1 MWTLQSLLDYCNQ
14 HNIDVFEGCETPEPI
29 DLNLLKSH
37 IMLRCGLLQP
47 IYGEP
52 LIFQMQTKMWFAAN
66 QWRMDHLVK
75 MLLADYSPAENIY
88 EHDHWEEEHS
98 GTDEEGGDQTL
109 EHGETHTLSGDD
121 TFEHGETHTLSGQD
135 DLTHGEIHTL
145 SGTDTDTDSTG
156 TEHTVS
162 AYNAATYQ
170 PDSMDQKSGSI
181 DHDYGKTDTA
191 SGTDT
196 QEYGKVDTASGTD
209 TTTYGKTDTASGTDT
224 TTYGKTDTA
233 SGTDT
238 TTYGKTDTASGTD
251 TTTYGKT
258 DTASGTDT
266 TTYGRT
272 DTASGTDTT
281 TYGKTD
287 TASGTDTTTF
297 GKTFTHG
304 EKIEYTRDRNGNVG
318 VKSSSDLMQEEIN
331 LLERF
336 NVYDLLASWYEKDLM
351 IQVY

>member
-1 MWTLQSLLDYCNQ
+1 MWTLQSLLDYCNK
-14 HNIDVFEGCETPEPI
+14 HDIDIFEGCTAPAPI
-29 DLNLLKSH
+29 DINLLKSH

-52 LIFQMQTKMWFAAN
+52 LIFKMQTSMWFAAN

-75 MLLADYSPAENIY
+75 MLLADYNPAENIF
-88 EHDHWEEEHS
+88 EHDHWEEQHS
-98 GTDEEGGDQTL
+98 GTDKDGGTQTL
-109 EHGETHTLSGDD
+109 QHGETHTLSGDDTFEHGETHTLSGDDTFEHGETHTLSGDD

-135 DLTHGEIHTL
+135 DLTHGETHTL
-145 SGTDTDTDSTG
+145 SGTDTDTDSTA

-162 AYNAATYQ
+162 AYNSSSYQ
-170 PDSMDQKSGSI
+170 PDSKDEKSGDI
-181 DHDYGKTDTA
+181 TREYGKVDTA
-191 SGTDT
+191 SGTDST
-196 QEYGKVDTASGTD
+196 EYGKVDTASGTD

-224 TTYGKTDTA
+224 TTYGKI
-233 SGTDT
+233 
-238 TTYGKTDTASGTD
+238 
-251 TTTYGKT
+251 

-281 TYGKTD
+281 G
-287 TASGTDTTTF
+287 F

-336 NVYDLLASWYEKDLM
+336 NVYDLLASWFEKDNM

>member
-1 MWTLQSLLDYCNQ
+1 MWTLQSLLDYCEQ
-14 HNIDVFEGCETPEPI
+14 RNIDIFEGCSVPEPI

-52 LIFQMQTKMWFAAN
+52 LIFQMQTKMWFASN

-109 EHGETHTLSGDD
+109 EHGETHTLSGK
-121 TFEHGETHTLSGQD
+121 D
-135 DLTHGEIHTL
+135 DLTHGETHTL

-162 AYNAATYQ
+162 AYNASTYQ

-196 QEYGKVDTASGTD
+196 TTYGKTDTASGTDTTTYGKMDTASGTD

-251 TTTYGKT
+251 TTTYGKV
-258 DTASGTDT
+258 
-266 TTYGRT
+266 

-287 TASGTDTTTF
+287 TASGTDTTNF

-318 VKSSSDLMQEEIN
+318 VKSSSDLMQEELN